1 MANATA
7 MTQIPFSPQIC
18 KDRAVIA
25 VSGVTA
31 TDFLQN
37 LLTVDVLA
45 IGKGAAGYGALLSPQ
60 GKILHDMFAVLDGE
74 TVLLDCDR
82 EQAPELLQK
91 LTFYRLRAKLVLKIR
106 EDLEIGVMPS
116 AHNNPS
122 PLAGRVRA
130 VARGWGPASKVTSH
144 RDPTRHFVPPSPKG
158 EGLMDFVFADPRL
171 PSLGWRAIAPLGT
184 FEHGSGYAEYCGE
197 LGIPTANAIVGQ
209 FAHEANL
216 DQLNGLAFAKG
227 CYVGQEIVSRME
239 HRGTAR
245 SRILPFQGNAV
256 SSAEIRSGDVLIG
269 QVLEVGIGLFRI
281 DRLAEVSLPLFADG
295 VAIHVQKPEWLK
307 IEFTVPEIAR

>member
-7 MTQIPFSPQIC
+7 MTQIPFLPQIC

-82 EQAPELLQK
+82 KQAPELLRK
-91 LTFYRLRAKLVLKIR
+91 LTFYRLRAKLELKIR
-106 EDLEIGVMPS
+106 EDLEIGVCLTPI
-116 AHNNPS
+116 
-122 PLAGRVRA
+122 AGRLA
-130 VARGWGPASKVTSH
+130 YQ
-144 RDPTRHFVPPSPKG
+144 
-158 EGLMDFVFADPRL
+158 DPRL

-184 FEHGSGYAEYCGE
+184 FWQSGGYAEYCKE

-256 SSAEIRSGDVLIG
+256 SSAEIHSGDMLIG

-281 DRLAEVSLPLFADG
+281 DRLAEASSPLFADG
-295 VAIHVQKPEWLK
+295 VSIQVRKPDWFK
-307 IEFTVPEIAR
+307 IDLTVPEIAQ